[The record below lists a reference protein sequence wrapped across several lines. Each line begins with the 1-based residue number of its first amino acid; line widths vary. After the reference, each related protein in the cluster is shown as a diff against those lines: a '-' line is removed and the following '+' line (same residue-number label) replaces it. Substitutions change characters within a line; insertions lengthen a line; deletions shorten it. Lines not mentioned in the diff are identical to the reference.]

1 MPVAKKKP
9 QGKESESIRITDV
22 KIDKSVSTE
31 RTEMSVKELVANNKN
46 PRVIKKENFERLKK
60 SIQDF
65 PEMMKLRPIVV
76 DEDNVVLG
84 GNMRFKACEELGI
97 DTVSV
102 IRVIGLT
109 EEQKKEFVVKD
120 NKSFGDWDW
129 EMLSSEWD
137 VQDLNDWGFGDWKP
151 QKAEVE
157 TESAFK
163 KAFDASKNEDA
174 YFPVIPKFDEK
185 QEILII
191 VSESEVDSNWLRERL
206 GMQKMKSYKS
216 GELMKS
222 SVIHVK
228 DLYDVL

>member
-1 MPVAKKKP
+1 MSTNKTKTKSV
-9 QGKESESIRITDV
+9 RIADIKV
-22 KIDKSVSTE
+22 EAEKIEGVSTE
-31 RTEMSVKELVANNKN
+31 RLDMLISELVENNKN
-46 PRVIKKENFERLKK
+46 PRVIKKENFARLKK

-76 DEDNVVLG
+76 DENNVVLG
-84 GNMRFKACEELGI
+84 GNMRFKASLELGI
-97 DTVSV
+97 ETVSV
-102 IRVIGLT
+102 IKVKGLS

-129 EMLSSEWD
+129 EMLSSDWN

-151 QKAEVE
+151 KQVDIEKDGVFE
-157 TESAFK
+157 
-163 KAFDASKNEDA
+163 KAFEESKNEDA

-185 QEILII
+185 HEMIII

-206 GMQKMKSYKS
+206 GLQKMKSYKT

-222 SVIHVK
+222 SVINVK